1 MFVRG
6 VGREAVVAQERSL
19 ASLCSAFEPELLPR
33 CDVAAVHASLAR
45 MAKLVDGALVLLA
58 RRVESSGAWREGG
71 HRSAAEKI
79 AAVEGRST
87 GSAKAALATSKRLE
101 SLSETTEALKSG
113 TLSAEQAEAVA
124 EAASADPEAGLL
136 RAANVDSLPELR
148 EVCRRTKAAADVDR
162 EVTYRRLRA
171 ARCLRRSTD
180 AEGAYHLHL
189 ATTADDGAR
198 IDAALAPVFER
209 HLAEAR
215 SAGRR
220 EPMEAYAADAL
231 VELVTGDQEGPRA
244 SRAAESKVIALV
256 DVEALRRGSTE
267 GEERCELAGVGP
279 VPVST
284 VQ

>member
-1 MFVRG
+1 M
-6 VGREAVVAQERSL
+6 
-19 ASLCSAFEPELLPR
+19 
-33 CDVAAVHASLAR
+33 
-45 MAKLVDGALVLLA
+45 
-58 RRVESSGAWREGG
+58 
-71 HRSAAEKI
+71 
-79 AAVEGRST
+79 
-87 GSAKAALATSKRLE
+87 
-101 SLSETTEALKSG
+101 
-113 TLSAEQAEAVA
+113 
-124 EAASADPEAGLL
+124 
-136 RAANVDSLPELR
+136 
-148 EVCRRTKAAADVDR
+148 CRRTKAAADVDR

-284 VQ
+284 VQSMLTDAFLALVVTNGVDVFTVAHVGRQVSAHQRSALEARGYHCEVPGCASRHGLELDHLEEWSLTKRTALEHLAWECRYHHGLRTYHGYRLEGPVGARRWLAPRPPSTGPPPRAGPAGPDATLFEDAGAA